1 MDWTAIGIGI
11 SILIAIIGVLWR
23 EILFLRK
30 KVHDMDS
37 TTQRLVVQTDLVDKR
52 INEIKITLDRHGE
65 RYEEMLE
72 RIHENLTDLKL
83 TRQLLNT
90 MIKTGAQ

>member
-52 INEIKITLDRHGE
+52 INEIKITC
-65 RYEEMLE
+65 
-72 RIHENLTDLKL
+72 
-83 TRQLLNT
+83 
-90 MIKTGAQ
+90 